1 MCSGSGKIG
10 LWCVGHESQEAEK
23 NPRDASLSL
32 GLPFGITTWHTKER
46 GVARRVRRQ
55 ESKSAEL
62 QECHKAAGDN
72 RPDHALGWGFSV
84 LEPGSLRSGKIKRCE
99 LTGFWLDVPC
109 ISGEPVVLDCRR
121 RRDVS
126 LGRGVQCRPGRRSV
140 PCCKVQTLL
149 LPAPARLDQG
159 PPAGGGQWP
168 TGQMAPPPGNNHD
181 DMSRP
186 IVSCFSVTRLHR

>member
-1 MCSGSGKIG
+1 MLATKAKKRKRT
-10 LWCVGHESQEAEK
+10 QETQAYLLVF
-23 NPRDASLSL
+23 RSASRL
-32 GLPFGITTWHTKER
+32 GTPKER

-72 RPDHALGWGFSV
+72 RPDHVLGWGFSV

-99 LTGFWLDVPC
+99 LTGLWLDVPC

-126 LGRGVQCRPGRRSV
+126 LGRGVFSVDHVVESV
-140 PCCKVQTLL
+140 PCCKVQTPQ
-149 LPAPARLDQG
+149 LPARGRLDQG
-159 PPAGGGQWP
+159 PPAACGQWP
-168 TGQMAPPPGNNHD
+168 TGQMAPPPGDNED

-186 IVSCFSVTRLHR
+186 IVSCFSGTRLHR